1 MVDYPKFRAAAVQ
14 AAPVFLDTAATV
26 AKACDLIAAAAAEG
40 AELVAFPEVF
50 VPGYPYWNW
59 TMSPLR
65 GSAWFEKLFDAAIDI
80 PGPEIDQLRGAARR
94 AGCTVVIGV
103 NERHPFSMGTL
114 YNSVVFIGADG
125 ALLGVHRKLVPT
137 WAEKLTW
144 AGGDGQSLRVYD
156 TPLGRLGAL
165 ACGENTNTLARF
177 SLLAQGETV
186 HVANYIALPV
196 APEDY
201 DMVEAI
207 KVRSAAHSFEGK
219 IFSIVSCA
227 AITQEIVDAVAHDDE
242 SRKLLQRKHC
252 AFSGI
257 FGPDGRLLTEPLIDD
272 EGIVYAEID
281 LRRCVQPKQMHDIIG
296 HYNRF
301 DVFELHVDRRSKTGL
316 VFTGDP
322 VPTPAPAAVEFGLG
336 RPGPTSP
343 QEHRCVS
350 PASVLPATSSPGSDW
365 SSTTT
370 PPSST

>member
-14 AAPVFLDTAATV
+14 ASPVFLDTAATV
-26 AKACDLIAAAAAEG
+26 AKACALIAEAAAEG

-59 TMSPLR
+59 TMSPIQ
-65 GSAWFEKLFDAAIDI
+65 GSAWFERLFDAAIDV
-80 PGPEIDQLRGAARR
+80 PGPEVDQLGAAARR

-103 NERHPFSMGTL
+103 NERDPYSMGTL
-114 YNSVVFIGADG
+114 YNSVVFIGSDG
-125 ALLGVHRKLVPT
+125 TLLGVHRKLVPT

-156 TPLGRLGAL
+156 TALGRLGAL

-177 SLLAQGETV
+177 ALLAQGETV

-196 APEDY
+196 APDDY

-227 AITQEIVDAVAHDDE
+227 AISEEIVDTVAHDDE
-242 SRKLLQRKHC
+242 SRKLLQRKHS

-257 FGPDGRLLTEPLIDD
+257 FGPDGRLIGDPLIDE

-281 LRRCVQPKQMHDIIG
+281 LRRCIQPKQMHDIIG

-301 DVFELHVDRRSKTGL
+301 DVLQLHLDRRPRTGL
-316 VFTGDP
+316 VFTPDP
-322 VPTPAPAAVEFGLG
+322 GHEPETGPPTAEFDL
-336 RPGPTSP
+336 S
-343 QEHRCVS
+343 
-350 PASVLPATSSPGSDW
+350 
-365 SSTTT
+365 
-370 PPSST
+370 